1 MMALIF
7 ASGQMEAG
15 MTLVHL
21 YDWIRQA
28 RYAITD
34 RSLTGTDRNAAT
46 MFALHPLSGAAIVTH
61 PLAHVC
67 ET

>member
-46 MFALHPLSGAAIVTH
+46 MFALNLSGPAIVTH